1 MHGNEHDGF
10 EIRRGSRCLPSRFAS
25 LDEAEM
31 ALEMFAHRQRMAD
44 ESQDYI
50 DEA

>member
-1 MHGNEHDGF
+1 MHGNERDGF
-10 EIRRGSRCLPSRFAS
+10 EIRRSGRCLPSRFAS

-31 ALEMFAHRQRMAD
+31 AIEMFAHRRRMHD